1 MSPPRLRLA
10 AEPLAG
16 LPEVRPGDDLPALI
30 TNAAEDTV
38 AGLRGGE
45 VLVVAQKVVS
55 KAEGRLVRLGDV
67 EPGEHA
73 RELASRTGKDPRL
86 VQLILDESEEVLR
99 VGSEVLIVRTR
110 HGLVC
115 ANAGIDQSNVP
126 DNDLACLL
134 PEDPDASARALRR
147 GIGDRLDVAPA
158 VVVSDSFGRA
168 WRLGQLDVAIGCAG
182 LSPLHDRRGEHDA
195 QGRALTATI
204 DAVADAAT
212 AAASLVR
219 HKAGAE
225 AVVIVHGLE
234 RHVTPNDGPGAAT
247 IVRPLAE
254 DLFT

>member
-1 MSPPRLRLA
+1 VSPPRLRLA

-30 TNAAEDTV
+30 ANAAEDMV
-38 AGLRGGE
+38 AGMRGGE

-67 EPGEHA
+67 EPGERA

-99 VGSEVLIVRTR
+99 VGREVLIVRTR

-126 DNDLACLL
+126 DNDVACLL

-147 GIGDRLDVAPA
+147 GIGDRLAVSPA

-182 LSPLHDRRGEHDA
+182 LSPLNDRRGEHDA

-219 HKAGAE
+219 HKAGGE

-234 RHVTPNDGPGAAT
+234 RHVTPDDGPGAAT

>member
-1 MSPPRLRLA
+1 VSPPRLRLA
-10 AEPLAG
+10 AEPLTG
-16 LPEVRPGDDLPALI
+16 LPEVRRGDHLPALI
-30 TNAAEDTV
+30 ATAAEGMV

-55 KAEGRLVRLGDV
+55 KAEGRLVRLGDI
-67 EPGEHA
+67 EPGKRA
-73 RELASRTGKDPRL
+73 RELALRTGKDPRL
-86 VQLILDESEEVLR
+86 VQLILDESTEVLR
-99 VGSEVLIVRTR
+99 VAREVLIVRTR

-126 DNDLACLL
+126 DREVACLL

-147 GIGDRLDVAPA
+147 GIGDRLGVSPA
-158 VVVSDSFGRA
+158 VIVSDSLGRA
-168 WRLGQLDVAIGCAG
+168 WRLGQLDAAIGCAG
-182 LSPLHDRRGEHDA
+182 ISPLHDRRGEHDA

-219 HKAGAE
+219 HKAGGE

-234 RHVTPNDGPGAAT
+234 RHVTTDDGPGAAA

>member
-1 MSPPRLRLA
+1 VSSPRLRLA
-10 AEPLAG
+10 AEPISG

-30 TNAAEDTV
+30 ADAAEAMV
-38 AGLRGGE
+38 AALRGGE

-55 KAEGRLVRLGDV
+55 KAEGRLVRLDEV
-67 EPGEHA
+67 EPGERA
-73 RELASRTGKDPRL
+73 RELASRTGKDPRI
-86 VQLILDESEEVLR
+86 VQLILDESTEVLR
-99 VGSEVLIVRTR
+99 VGREVLIVRTR

-126 DNDLACLL
+126 DESVVCLL
-134 PEDPDASARALRR
+134 PEDPDASARRLRR
-147 GIGDRLDVAPA
+147 GIGERLGVSPA

-168 WRLGQLDVAIGCAG
+168 WRLGQVDVAIGSAG
-182 LSPLHDRRGEHDA
+182 LTPLHDRRGERDA

-204 DAVADAAT
+204 DAIADDAA

-219 HKAGAE
+219 HKAGGE
-225 AVVIVHGLE
+225 AVVVVHGLE
-234 RHVTPNDGPGAAT
+234 RYVTPEDGPGAAA